1 MEQKARLQEIVNAL
15 TGSVPSMMGVMLK
28 NYSQVWLN
36 QVTDEQIT
44 QLVKD
49 GKKMLAYIE
58 TGEAD
63 PAEN

>member
-1 MEQKARLQEIVNAL
+1 
-15 TGSVPSMMGVMLK
+15 MMGVMLK